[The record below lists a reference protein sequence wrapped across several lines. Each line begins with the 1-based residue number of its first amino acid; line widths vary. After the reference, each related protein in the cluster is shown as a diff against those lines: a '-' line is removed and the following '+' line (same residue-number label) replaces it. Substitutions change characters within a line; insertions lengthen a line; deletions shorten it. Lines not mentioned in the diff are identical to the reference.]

1 MLRKKFL
8 LALSTSLVCSESLLA
23 KEDKT
28 YTLGK
33 VSTAGQKDRTDY
45 SGQVNLGYSGL
56 TAPKSWQ
63 DEEVKKYT
71 GSRTVISNKAL
82 TQQANQSIEE
92 ALQNV
97 PGLQV
102 RNATGVGAMPTI
114 QVRGFGAGG
123 SGHSNATLMLVNGIP
138 VYMAPYSHIELDI
151 FPVTFQAIDRIDVIK
166 GGGSVQYGPN
176 TYGGIV
182 NIITKPI
189 PKRWENQ
196 AAERMTFWAKARN
209 AGFANTNTGDSSF
222 LKSLGNNLLY
232 NTYVRSGG
240 MINKHFGVQ
249 AQANWVMGQGFR
261 DNTPTNIQNYWLDG
275 VYDINENNG
284 IKAYYQYYKFNI
296 AQPGSL
302 SEQDYK
308 INRFANLRPFN
319 AKGGRSQRFGI
330 VYENRFGDLD
340 KVGGTFTFT
349 YYGQFMTRDFQVS
362 SSYNSAN
369 MVTCYTEASCVAQ
382 GLPSGYNLAV
392 PYTFTNYNGYAE
404 IENPVRSIN
413 NAFEPKVN
421 LVVNTGKVKQTFIVG
436 LRFMTTTFL
445 QRQYMNTNICPT
457 ETQHGVSGFFCKN
470 GQNVMSGWQPHKK
483 HGFYWNWADWRN
495 NYTAVYLSDRIET
508 WDGRFFI
515 VPGLRYAFVQYN
527 NENPS
532 NWEPISDNWPSNVP
546 KPDRAAVS
554 KQESA
559 QALKKIKHMNNWLP
573 SLNIGFIPVQGD
585 HTLLT
590 YFNYQR
596 SFVPPQLDVLS
607 FGGAEYFTQHFDS
620 VEVGARYTYKDKFS
634 FNADFFRIWA
644 RNFATG
650 QYSVYT
656 SGPYAGSVRP
666 VNGYSQGVELE
677 MYYRPIKG
685 LQFHAAFNYIDT
697 RVTSHETLT
706 DLNGDSFPGKTS
718 YNKHFPF
725 VSPYQFILDARYTY
739 AKTTFGTSSY
749 FYSRAYSG
757 ISNSAAGGYYGTQ
770 YYSGGNNYQSVFN
783 SGYQCAQWCMTQ
795 HEGLL
800 PWYWV
805 WNVEV
810 SQVFWESGRHKIV
823 GSLQVNNLL
832 NMKYYFTGI
841 GSSPAGLQPGPGRS
855 VTAYLNYTF

>member
-1 MLRKKFL
+1 MRKKFL
-8 LALSTSLVCSESLLA
+8 LALSASLACQMTLMA
-23 KEDKT
+23 KDKT

-33 VSTAGQKDRTDY
+33 VSTAGQRGKTDY
-45 SGQVNLGYSGL
+45 SGHVNLGYSGI

-71 GSRTVISNKAL
+71 GSRTVISNKQL
-82 TQQANQSIEE
+82 TQTANQSIEE

-97 PGLQV
+97 PGMQV
-102 RNATGVGAMPTI
+102 RNTTGVGAMPSI
-114 QVRGFGAGG
+114 QIRGFGAGG
-123 SGHSNATLMLVNGIP
+123 SGHSDATLMLVNGIP

-189 PKRWENQ
+189 PKHWESQ
-196 AAERMTFWAKARN
+196 VAERTTFWAKARN
-209 AGFANTNTGDSSF
+209 AGFANPHTGDSSF
-222 LKSLGNNLLY
+222 LNSLGNDILY

-249 AQANWVMGQGFR
+249 AQANWVDGQGFR
-261 DNTPTNIQNYWLDG
+261 DNSPTNIQNYWLDG

-308 INRFANLRPFN
+308 INRFANERPFN

-330 VYENRFGDLD
+330 VYENRFGDLE
-340 KVGGTFTFT
+340 KVGGTFSFT

-369 MVTCYTEASCVAQ
+369 TITCFSAASCAAQ
-382 GLPSGYNLAV
+382 GLSGYNLAV
-392 PYTFTNYNGYAE
+392 PYTMTNYNGWAE
-404 IENPVRSIN
+404 VENPVRSIN

-421 LVVNTGKVKQTFIVG
+421 LVVNTGKIKQTFITG

-445 QRQYMNTNICPT
+445 QRQYMNTNVCNT
-457 ETQHGVSGFFCKN
+457 KTSGEGAGVLCEG
-470 GQNVMSGWQPHKK
+470 GNVMTGWQPHIKR
-483 HGFYWNWADWRN
+483 GLYWNWNNWHN

-508 WDGRFFI
+508 WNGRFFV
-515 VPGLRYAFVQYN
+515 VPGLRYALVQYQN
-527 NENPS
+527 
-532 NWEPISDNWPSNVP
+532 DNAADWATIP
-546 KPDRAAVS
+546 RAV
-554 KQESA
+554 
-559 QALKKIKHMNNWLP
+559 LKKIAHMNNWMP
-573 SLNIGFIPVQGD
+573 SANIGFIPVQGD

-596 SFVPPQLDVLS
+596 SYVPPQLDVLS
-607 FGGAEYFTQHFDS
+607 YGGAEYFTQHFDEI
-620 VEVGARYTYKDKFS
+620 EVGARYTYKSNFS

-644 RNFATG
+644 RDFATG
-650 QYSVYT
+650 QYSIYT
-656 SGPYAGSVRP
+656 SGPMKGNVRP

-677 MYYRPIKG
+677 MYYRPVKG
-685 LQFHAAFNYIDT
+685 LQLHAAFNYIDT
-697 RVTSHETLT
+697 RVTSHGPLT
-706 DLNGDSFPGKTS
+706 DLNGDVLPGTS

-739 AKTTFGTSSY
+739 RKTTFGLSSY

-770 YYSGGNNYQSVFN
+770 YYSGGNNFESVLN
-783 SGYQCAQWCMTQ
+783 SGYQCAAWCMTQ

-805 WNVEV
+805 WNIEV

-823 GSLQVNNLL
+823 GSLQVNNLF
-832 NMKYYFTGI
+832 NMKYFFTGI

-855 VTAYLNYTF
+855 VTAYLSYQF

>member
-1 MLRKKFL
+1 MLHKRFL
-8 LALSTSLVCSESLLA
+8 LALSASLVCSESLLA

-33 VSTAGQKDRTDY
+33 VSTSGQKDRTDY

-209 AGFANTNTGDSSF
+209 AGFANTHTGNVSSAGFNSPNTNDSSF
-222 LKSLGNNLLY
+222 LKSLSNNLLY

-340 KVGGTFTFT
+340 KVGGTFSFT
-349 YYGQFMTRDFQVS
+349 YYGQLMTRDFQVS

-369 MVTCYTEASCVAQ
+369 MVTCYDATSCAAQ
-382 GLPSGYNLAV
+382 GLPGYTAAV
-392 PYTFTNYNGYAE
+392 PYYATNYAGWTE
-404 IENPVRSIN
+404 VENPVRSIN

-445 QRQYMNTNICPT
+445 QRQYFNTNDCAT
-457 ETQHGVSGFFCKN
+457 KTTGVGAGVLCE
-470 GQNVMSGWQPHKK
+470 GANVMSGWHPHIKGGLY
-483 HGFYWNWADWRN
+483 HNWNNWRN

-527 NENPS
+527 NYNAS
-532 NWEPISDNWPSNVP
+532 NW
-546 KPDRAAVS
+546 AAGFT
-554 KQESA
+554 KA
-559 QALKKIKHMNNWLP
+559 DLAKIKHMNNWMP

-607 FGGAEYFTQHFDS
+607 YGGAEYFTQHFDS
-620 VEVGARYTYKDKFS
+620 VEAGARYTYKDKFS

-650 QYSVYT
+650 QFAVKLPCPG
-656 SGPYAGSVRP
+656 GPGNCQVQP
-666 VNGYSQGVELE
+666 VDGYSQGVELE

-697 RVTSHETLT
+697 RVTSRFKLT
-706 DLNGDSFPGKTS
+706 DLNGDILPGTS

-725 VSPYQFILDARYTY
+725 VSPFQFILDARYTY

-757 ISNSAAGGYYGTQ
+757 IGNSAAGGYYGTQ
-770 YYSGGNNYQSVFN
+770 FYSNAINGVVNGAGG
-783 SGYQCAQWCMTQ
+783 QCTAWCMTQ

>member
-1 MLRKKFL
+1 MRKKFL
-8 LALSTSLVCSESLLA
+8 LALSASLACQMTLMA
-23 KEDKT
+23 KDKT

-33 VSTAGQKDRTDY
+33 VSTAGQRGKTDY
-45 SGQVNLGYSGL
+45 SGHVNLGYSGI

-71 GSRTVISNKAL
+71 GSRTVISNKQL
-82 TQQANQSIEE
+82 TQTANQSIEE

-97 PGLQV
+97 PGMQV
-102 RNATGVGAMPTI
+102 RNTTGVGAMPSI
-114 QVRGFGAGG
+114 QIRGFGAGG
-123 SGHSNATLMLVNGIP
+123 SGHSDATLMLVNGIP

-189 PKRWENQ
+189 PKHWESQ
-196 AAERMTFWAKARN
+196 VAERTTFWAKARN
-209 AGFANTNTGDSSF
+209 AGFANPHTGDSSF
-222 LKSLGNNLLY
+222 LKSLGNDILY

-249 AQANWVMGQGFR
+249 AQANWVDGQGFR
-261 DNTPTNIQNYWLDG
+261 DNSPTNIQNYWLDG

-308 INRFANLRPFN
+308 INRFANERPFN

-330 VYENRFGDLD
+330 VYENRFGDLE
-340 KVGGTFTFT
+340 KVGGTFSFT

-369 MVTCYTEASCVAQ
+369 TITCFSAASCAAQ
-382 GLPSGYNLAV
+382 GLSGYNLAV
-392 PYTFTNYNGYAE
+392 PYTMTNYNGWAE
-404 IENPVRSIN
+404 VENPVRSIN

-421 LVVNTGKVKQTFIVG
+421 LVVNTGKVKQTFIAG
-436 LRFMTTTFL
+436 LRFMTTAFL
-445 QRQYMNTNICPT
+445 QRQYMNTNVCNT
-457 ETQHGVSGFFCKN
+457 KTSGEGAGVLCEG
-470 GQNVMSGWQPHKK
+470 GNVMTGWQPHIKR
-483 HGFYWNWADWRN
+483 GLYWNWNNWHN

-508 WDGRFFI
+508 WNGRFFV
-515 VPGLRYAFVQYN
+515 VPGLRYALVQYQN
-527 NENPS
+527 
-532 NWEPISDNWPSNVP
+532 DNAADWATIP
-546 KPDRAAVS
+546 RAV
-554 KQESA
+554 
-559 QALKKIKHMNNWLP
+559 LKKIAHMNNWMP
-573 SLNIGFIPVQGD
+573 SANIGFIPVQGD

-596 SFVPPQLDVLS
+596 SYVPPQLDVLS
-607 FGGAEYFTQHFDS
+607 YGGAEYFTQHFDEI
-620 VEVGARYTYKDKFS
+620 EVGARYTYKSKVS

-644 RNFATG
+644 RDFATG
-650 QYSVYT
+650 QYSIYT
-656 SGPYAGSVRP
+656 SGPMKGNVRP

-677 MYYRPIKG
+677 MYYRPVKG
-685 LQFHAAFNYIDT
+685 LQLHAAFNYIDT
-697 RVTSHETLT
+697 RVTSHGPLT
-706 DLNGDSFPGKTS
+706 DLNGDVLPGTS

-739 AKTTFGTSSY
+739 RKTTFGLSSY

-770 YYSGGNNYQSVFN
+770 YYSGANN
-783 SGYQCAQWCMTQ
+783 GGQCAAWCMTQ

-805 WNVEV
+805 WNIEV

-823 GSLQVNNLL
+823 GSLQVNNLF
-832 NMKYYFTGI
+832 NMKYFFTGI

-855 VTAYLNYTF
+855 VTAYLSYQF

>member
-1 MLRKKFL
+1 MHKRL
-8 LALSTSLVCSESLLA
+8 LSALIASLACQVALDA
-23 KEDKT
+23 KDKT

-33 VSTAGQKDRTDY
+33 VSTAGQRGKTDY
-45 SGQVNLGYSGL
+45 SGHVNLGYSGI

-71 GSRTVISNKAL
+71 GSRTVISHKAL
-82 TQQANQSIEE
+82 SQQANQSIEE

-102 RNATGVGAMPTI
+102 RNATGVGAMPSI
-114 QVRGFGAGG
+114 QIRGFGAGG
-123 SGHSNATLMLVNGIP
+123 SGHSDATLMLVNGIP

-189 PKRWENQ
+189 PKHWENQ
-196 AAERMTFWAKARN
+196 VAERTTFWAKARN
-209 AGFANTNTGDSSF
+209 AGFAAPPGKTGNPSF
-222 LKSLGNNLLY
+222 LKSLGNDILY

-240 MINKHFGVQ
+240 MINKHVGVQ
-249 AQANWVMGQGFR
+249 AQANWVDGQGFR
-261 DNTPTNIQNYWLDG
+261 DNSPTNIQNYWLDG
-275 VYDINENNG
+275 VYDINEKNG

-302 SEQDYK
+302 SAEQYQE
-308 INRFANLRPFN
+308 NRFANMRPLN
-319 AKGGRSQRFGI
+319 SKGGRSQRFGI
-330 VYENRFGDLD
+330 VYENRFGDLE
-340 KVGGTFTFT
+340 KIGGTFSFT

-369 MVTCYTEASCVAQ
+369 MVTCFSAASCAAQ
-382 GLPSGYNLAV
+382 GLSGYNLAV
-392 PYTFTNYNGYAE
+392 PYYATNYNGWGE
-404 IENPVRSIN
+404 VENPVRSIN

-421 LVVNTGKVKQTFIVG
+421 LVVNTGKVKQTFIMG
-436 LRFMTTTFL
+436 LRYMTTTFL
-445 QRQYMNTNICPT
+445 QRQYMNTNECAT
-457 ETQHGVSGFFCKN
+457 KTSGEGAGFLCE
-470 GQNVMSGWQPHKK
+470 GANVMSGWQPHIK
-483 HGFYWNWADWRN
+483 HGLYKNWNNWRN
-495 NYTAVYLSDRIET
+495 DYTAVYLSDRIET
-508 WDGRFFI
+508 WNGRFFV
-515 VPGLRYAFVQYN
+515 VPGLRYALVQYN
-527 NENPS
+527 NENAA
-532 NWEPISDNWPSNVP
+532 NWASIP
-546 KPDRAAVS
+546 KKDL
-554 KQESA
+554 E
-559 QALKKIKHMNNWLP
+559 KIKNMNNWMP
-573 SLNIGFIPVQGD
+573 STNIGFIPIQGD

-596 SFVPPQLDVLS
+596 SYVPPQLDVLS
-607 FGGAEYFTQHFDS
+607 YGGAEYFTQHFDT
-620 VEVGARYTYKDKFS
+620 VEVGARYTYKSKVS

-644 RNFATG
+644 RDFATG
-650 QYSVYT
+650 QYSIYT
-656 SGPYAGSVRP
+656 SGPMKGNVRP

-677 MYYRPIKG
+677 AYYRPIQG
-685 LQFHAAFNYIDT
+685 LQLHAAFNYIDT
-697 RVTSHETLT
+697 RVTSHEQLT
-706 DLNGDSFPGKTS
+706 DLNGGVLPGTS

-739 AKTTFGTSSY
+739 KKTTFGLSSY

-770 YYSGGNNYQSVFN
+770 RYTN
-783 SGYQCAQWCMTQ
+783 SGPNANGGQCAAWCMTQ
-795 HEGLL
+795 HEGML

-805 WNVEV
+805 WNIQV

-823 GSLQVNNLL
+823 GSLQVNNIF

-855 VTAYLNYTF
+855 VTAYLSYTF

>member
-1 MLRKKFL
+1 MTLM
-8 LALSTSLVCSESLLA
+8 A
-23 KEDKT
+23 KDKT

-33 VSTAGQKDRTDY
+33 VSTAGQRGKTDY
-45 SGQVNLGYSGL
+45 SGHVNLGYSGI

-71 GSRTVISNKAL
+71 GSRTVISNKQL
-82 TQQANQSIEE
+82 TQTANQSIEE

-97 PGLQV
+97 PGMQV
-102 RNATGVGAMPTI
+102 RNTTGVGAMPSI
-114 QVRGFGAGG
+114 QIRGFGAGG
-123 SGHSNATLMLVNGIP
+123 SGHSDATLMLVNGIP

-189 PKRWENQ
+189 PKHWESQ
-196 AAERMTFWAKARN
+196 VAERTTFWAKARN
-209 AGFANTNTGDSSF
+209 AGFANPYTGDSSF
-222 LKSLGNNLLY
+222 LKSLGNDILY

-249 AQANWVMGQGFR
+249 AQANWVDGQGFR
-261 DNTPTNIQNYWLDG
+261 DNSPTNIQNYWLDG

-308 INRFANLRPFN
+308 INRFANERPFN

-330 VYENRFGDLD
+330 VYENRFGDLE
-340 KVGGTFTFT
+340 KVGGTFSFT

-369 MVTCYTEASCVAQ
+369 TITCFSAASCAAQ
-382 GLPSGYNLAV
+382 GLSGYNLAV
-392 PYTFTNYNGYAE
+392 PYTMTNYNGWAE
-404 IENPVRSIN
+404 VENPVRSIN

-421 LVVNTGKVKQTFIVG
+421 LVVNTGKIKQTFITG

-445 QRQYMNTNICPT
+445 QRQYMNTNVCNT
-457 ETQHGVSGFFCKN
+457 KTSGEGAGVLCEG
-470 GQNVMSGWQPHKK
+470 GNVMTGWQPHIKR
-483 HGFYWNWADWRN
+483 GLYWNWNNWHN

-508 WDGRFFI
+508 WNGRFFV
-515 VPGLRYAFVQYN
+515 VPGLRYALVQYQN
-527 NENPS
+527 
-532 NWEPISDNWPSNVP
+532 DNAADWATIP
-546 KPDRAAVS
+546 RAV
-554 KQESA
+554 
-559 QALKKIKHMNNWLP
+559 LKKIAHMNNWMP
-573 SLNIGFIPVQGD
+573 SANIGFIPVQGD

-596 SFVPPQLDVLS
+596 SYVPPQLDVLS
-607 FGGAEYFTQHFDS
+607 YGGAEYFTQHFDEI
-620 VEVGARYTYKDKFS
+620 EVGARYTYKSKVS

-644 RNFATG
+644 RDFATG
-650 QYSVYT
+650 QYSIYT
-656 SGPYAGSVRP
+656 SGPMKGNVRP

-677 MYYRPIKG
+677 MYYRPVKG
-685 LQFHAAFNYIDT
+685 LQLHAAFNYIDT
-697 RVTSHETLT
+697 RVTSHGPLT
-706 DLNGDSFPGKTS
+706 DLNGDVLPGTS

-739 AKTTFGTSSY
+739 RKTTFGLSSY

-770 YYSGGNNYQSVFN
+770 YYSGGNNFESVLN
-783 SGYQCAQWCMTQ
+783 SGYQCAAWCMTQ

-805 WNVEV
+805 WNIEV

-823 GSLQVNNLL
+823 GSLQVNNLF
-832 NMKYYFTGI
+832 NMKYFFTGI

-855 VTAYLNYTF
+855 VTAYLSYQF

>member
-1 MLRKKFL
+1 MHKKVL
-8 LALSTSLVCSESLLA
+8 LALTASLICQESLFA
-23 KEDKT
+23 KEKD

-33 VSTAGQKDRTDY
+33 VSTAGKKDRSDY
-45 SGQVNLGYSGL
+45 SGQVNLGYSGI

-97 PGLQV
+97 PGLQI

-114 QVRGFGAGG
+114 QIRGFGAGG
-123 SGHSNATLMLVNGIP
+123 SGHSDATLMLVNGIP
-138 VYMAPYSHIELDI
+138 VYMAPYAHIELDI

-189 PKRWENQ
+189 PTQWENQ
-196 AAERMTFWAKARN
+196 AAERITYWAKARN
-209 AGFANTNTGDSSF
+209 AGFAAPPDKTGDPSF
-222 LKSLGNNLLY
+222 IKSLGNNLLY

-240 MINKHFGVQ
+240 MINKHVGIQ
-249 AQANWVMGQGFR
+249 AQANWVRGQGFR
-261 DNTPTNIQNYWLDG
+261 DNSPSNISNYWLDG
-275 VYDINENNG
+275 VYDINESNG
-284 IKAYYQYYKFNI
+284 IKAYYQYYDFAI

-308 INRFANLRPFN
+308 INRFANLRPLN
-319 AKGGRSQRFGI
+319 QKGGRSQRFGA

-340 KVGGTFTFT
+340 RVGGTFSFT
-349 YYGQFMTRDFQVS
+349 YYGQLMTRDFQVS

-369 MVTCYTEASCVAQ
+369 MVTCFSEAACRAA
-382 GLPSGYNLAV
+382 GLPAGYNLAV
-392 PYTFTNYNGYAE
+392 PYYATNYNGWAE
-404 IENPVRSIN
+404 VENPVRSIN

-421 LVVNTGKVKQTFIVG
+421 LIVNTGKVKQTFIMG

-445 QRQYMNTNICPT
+445 QRQYLNTNECAT
-457 ETQHGVSGFFCKN
+457 KTSGEGAGFLCE
-470 GQNVMSGWQPHKK
+470 GANVMSGWKPHIK
-483 HGFYWNWADWRN
+483 HGVYRNWNNWRN
-495 NYTAVYLSDRIET
+495 NYTAVYLSDRIEA

-527 NENPS
+527 NENAA
-532 NWEPISDNWPSNVP
+532 NWMQIPEKDL
-546 KPDRAAVS
+546 R
-554 KQESA
+554 
-559 QALKKIKHMNNWLP
+559 KIKHMNNWMP
-573 SLNIGFIPVQGD
+573 STNIGFIPVQGD
-585 HTLLT
+585 HNVLT

-607 FGGAEYFTQHFDS
+607 YGGAEYFTQHFDT
-620 VEVGARYTYKDKFS
+620 VEAGARYTYKDKFS
-634 FNADFFRIWA
+634 FNADYFRIWA
-644 RNFATG
+644 HDFATG

-656 SGPYAGSVRP
+656 SGPMKGNVRP
-666 VNGYSQGVELE
+666 INGYSQGVELE
-677 MYYRPIKG
+677 LYYRPIRG

-697 RVTSHETLT
+697 RVTSHGPLT
-706 DLNGDSFPGKTS
+706 DLNGDVLKGTS

-725 VSPYQFILDARYTY
+725 VSPFQFIFDARYNWR
-739 AKTTFGTSSY
+739 KTTIGISSY

-757 ISNSAAGGYYGTQ
+757 ISNSAAGGYYGMQ
-770 YYSGGNNYQSVFN
+770 YYSGGNNYESVLN
-783 SGYQCAQWCMTQ
+783 SGYQCEAWCMTQ

-805 WNVEV
+805 WNIQV
-810 SQVFWESGRHKIV
+810 SQIFWENGRHRV
-823 GSLQVNNLL
+823 TGSLQINNIF

-841 GSSPAGLQPGPGRS
+841 GSSPAGLQPAPGRS

>member
-1 MLRKKFL
+1 MDKKLL
-8 LALSTSLVCSESLLA
+8 LALGASLVCGDALLA
-23 KEDKT
+23 KDKT

-33 VSTAGQKDRTDY
+33 VSTSGQKDRTDY
-45 SGQVNLGYSGL
+45 SGQVNLGYSGI

-97 PGLQV
+97 PGMQV

-189 PKRWENQ
+189 PRKWENQ

-209 AGFANTNTGDSSF
+209 AGFANTHAGDSSFAGFNSPNNNNSSF
-222 LKSLGNNLLY
+222 LKSLSNNLLY

-261 DNTPTNIQNYWLDG
+261 DNSPTNIQNYWLDG

-330 VYENRFGDLD
+330 VYENRFGDLE

-369 MVTCYTEASCVAQ
+369 MVTCYTSATCAAA
-382 GLPSGYNLAV
+382 GLPGYSAAV
-392 PYTFTNYNGYAE
+392 PYYATNYAGWTE

-413 NAFEPKVN
+413 NAFEPKVTF
-421 LVVNTGKVKQTFIVG
+421 VVNTGKVKQTFITG
-436 LRFMTTTFL
+436 LRFMTTAFL
-445 QRQYMNTNICPT
+445 QRQYFNINECAT
-457 ETQHGVSGFFCKN
+457 KTSGVGAGVLCE
-470 GQNVMSGWQPHKK
+470 GANVMSGWKPHIK
-483 HGFYWNWADWRN
+483 HGKYHNWNNWRN

-527 NENPS
+527 NENAS
-532 NWEPISDNWPSNVP
+532 NW
-546 KPDRAAVS
+546 AAGFT
-554 KQESA
+554 KA
-559 QALKKIKHMNNWLP
+559 DLAKIKHMNNWMP
-573 SLNIGFIPVQGD
+573 SLNIGFIPVQGNN
-585 HTLLT
+585 TLLT

-607 FGGAEYFTQHFDS
+607 YGGAEYFTQHFDS

-650 QYSVYT
+650 QFAVKLPCT
-656 SGPYAGSVRP
+656 MGAGNCQVQP
-666 VNGYSQGVELE
+666 VDGYSQGVELE
-677 MYYRPIKG
+677 IYYRPIKG

-697 RVTSHETLT
+697 RVTSHFRLT
-706 DLNGDSFPGKTS
+706 DLNGDILPGTS
-718 YNKHFPF
+718 YNHHFPF

-739 AKTTFGTSSY
+739 AKTTFGLSSY

-757 ISNSAAGGYYGTQ
+757 IGNSAAGGYYGKQ
-770 YYSGGNNYQSVFN
+770 FYSNAINGVVNGAGG
-783 SGYQCAQWCMTQ
+783 QCTAWCMTQ

-805 WNVEV
+805 WNMEV
-810 SQVFWESGRHKIV
+810 SQIFWESGRHKVV
-823 GSLQVNNLL
+823 GSLQVNNIF
-832 NMKYYFTGI
+832 NMKYFFTGI

-855 VTAYLNYTF
+855 VTAYLSYTF

>member
-1 MLRKKFL
+1 MTLM
-8 LALSTSLVCSESLLA
+8 A
-23 KEDKT
+23 KDKT

-33 VSTAGQKDRTDY
+33 VSTAGQRGKTDY
-45 SGQVNLGYSGL
+45 SGHVNLGYSGI

-71 GSRTVISNKAL
+71 GSRTVISNKQL
-82 TQQANQSIEE
+82 TQTANQSIEE

-97 PGLQV
+97 PGMQV
-102 RNATGVGAMPTI
+102 RNTTGVGAMPSI
-114 QVRGFGAGG
+114 QIRGFGAGG
-123 SGHSNATLMLVNGIP
+123 SGHSDATLMLVNGIP

-189 PKRWENQ
+189 PKHWESQ
-196 AAERMTFWAKARN
+196 VAERTTFWAKARN
-209 AGFANTNTGDSSF
+209 AGFANTHTGDSSF
-222 LKSLGNNLLY
+222 LKSLGNDILY

-249 AQANWVMGQGFR
+249 AQANWVDGQGFR
-261 DNTPTNIQNYWLDG
+261 DNSPTNIQNYWLDG

-308 INRFANLRPFN
+308 INRFANERPFN

-330 VYENRFGDLD
+330 VYENRFGDLE
-340 KVGGTFTFT
+340 KVGGTFSFT

-369 MVTCYTEASCVAQ
+369 TITCFSAASCAAQ
-382 GLPSGYNLAV
+382 GLSGYNLAV
-392 PYTFTNYNGYAE
+392 PYTMTNYNGWAE
-404 IENPVRSIN
+404 VENPVRSIN

-421 LVVNTGKVKQTFIVG
+421 LVVNTGKIKQTFITG

-445 QRQYMNTNICPT
+445 QRQYMNTNECAT
-457 ETQHGVSGFFCKN
+457 KTSGEGAGFLCAGAN
-470 GQNVMSGWQPHKK
+470 DMTGWQPHIK
-483 HGFYWNWADWRN
+483 HGLYKNWNNWRN

-508 WDGRFFI
+508 WNGRFFV
-515 VPGLRYAFVQYN
+515 VPGLRYALVQYQN
-527 NENPS
+527 
-532 NWEPISDNWPSNVP
+532 DNAADWATIP
-546 KPDRAAVS
+546 RAV
-554 KQESA
+554 
-559 QALKKIKHMNNWLP
+559 LKKIAHMNNWMP
-573 SLNIGFIPVQGD
+573 SANIGFIPVQGD

-596 SFVPPQLDVLS
+596 SYVPPQLDVLS
-607 FGGAEYFTQHFDS
+607 YGGAEYFTQHFDEI
-620 VEVGARYTYKDKFS
+620 EVGARYTYKSNFS

-644 RNFATG
+644 RDFATG
-650 QYSVYT
+650 QYSIYT
-656 SGPYAGSVRP
+656 SGPMKGNVRP

-677 MYYRPIKG
+677 MYYRPVKG
-685 LQFHAAFNYIDT
+685 LQLHAAFNYIDT
-697 RVTSHETLT
+697 RVTSHGPLT
-706 DLNGDSFPGKTS
+706 DLNGDVLPGTS

-739 AKTTFGTSSY
+739 RKTTFGLSSY

-770 YYSGGNNYQSVFN
+770 HYSAGANFESVLN
-783 SGYQCAQWCMTQ
+783 SGYQCAAWCMTQ
-795 HEGLL
+795 HEGML

-805 WNVEV
+805 WNIQV

-823 GSLQVNNLL
+823 GSLQVNNIF

-855 VTAYLNYTF
+855 VTAYLSYQF

>member
-1 MLRKKFL
+1 MMHKRL
-8 LALSTSLVCSESLLA
+8 LSALIASLACQAALMA
-23 KEDKT
+23 KDKT

-33 VSTAGQKDRTDY
+33 VSTAGQRGKTDY
-45 SGQVNLGYSGL
+45 SGHVNLGYSGI

-71 GSRTVISNKAL
+71 GSRTVISNKQL
-82 TQQANQSIEE
+82 TQSANQSIEE

-97 PGLQV
+97 PGMQV
-102 RNATGVGAMPTI
+102 RNTTGVGAMPSI
-114 QVRGFGAGG
+114 QIRGFGAGG
-123 SGHSNATLMLVNGIP
+123 SGHSDATLMLVNGIP

-151 FPVTFQAIDRIDVIK
+151 FPVTFQSIDRIDVIK

-189 PKRWENQ
+189 PKHWESQ
-196 AAERMTFWAKARN
+196 VAERTTFWAKARN
-209 AGFANTNTGDSSF
+209 AGFAAPPGKTGNPSF
-222 LKSLGNNLLY
+222 LSSLGNDILY

-249 AQANWVMGQGFR
+249 AQANWVDGQGFR
-261 DNTPTNIQNYWLDG
+261 DNSPTNIQNYWLDG

-284 IKAYYQYYKFNI
+284 IKAYYQYYDFKI

-302 SEQDYK
+302 SAEQYQE
-308 INRFANLRPFN
+308 NRFMNGRPYN
-319 AKGGRSQRFGI
+319 SKGGRSQRFGI
-330 VYENRFGDLD
+330 VYENRFGDLER
-340 KVGGTFTFT
+340 VGGTFSFT

-369 MVTCYTEASCVAQ
+369 MVTCYSAASCAAQ
-382 GLPSGYNLAV
+382 GLSGYNLAV
-392 PYTFTNYNGYAE
+392 PYYATNYNGWGE
-404 IENPVRSIN
+404 VENPVRSIN

-421 LVVNTGKVKQTFIVG
+421 LVVNTGKVKQTFITG

-445 QRQYMNTNICPT
+445 QRQYMNTNDCPT
-457 ETQHGVSGFFCKN
+457 IKSGEGAGFLCD
-470 GQNVMSGWQPHKK
+470 GANVMSGWEPHIK
-483 HGFYWNWADWRN
+483 HGLYKNWNDWRN

-508 WDGRFFI
+508 WNGRFFV
-515 VPGLRYAFVQYN
+515 VPGLRYALVQYQ
-527 NENPS
+527 NENAA
-532 NWEPISDNWPSNVP
+532 NWATIPQ
-546 KPDRAAVS
+546 AV
-554 KQESA
+554 
-559 QALKKIKHMNNWLP
+559 LKKIAHMNNWMP
-573 SLNIGFIPVQGD
+573 STNIGFIPVQGD

-596 SFVPPQLDVLS
+596 SYVPPQLDVLS
-607 FGGAEYFTQHFDS
+607 YGGAEYFTQHFDE
-620 VEVGARYTYKDKFS
+620 VEAGARYTYKSNFS
-634 FNADFFRIWA
+634 FNADYFRIWA
-644 RNFATG
+644 RDFATG
-650 QYSVYT
+650 QYSIYT
-656 SGPYAGSVRP
+656 SGPMKGNVRP

-685 LQFHAAFNYIDT
+685 LQLHAAFNYIDT
-697 RVTSHETLT
+697 RVTSHGPLT
-706 DLNGDSFPGKTS
+706 DLNGDVLPGTS

-739 AKTTFGTSSY
+739 RKTTFGLSSY

-770 YYSGGNNYQSVFN
+770 YYSGGANFESVLN
-783 SGYQCAQWCMTQ
+783 SGYQCAAWCMTQ
-795 HEGLL
+795 HEGML

-805 WNVEV
+805 WNIQV

-823 GSLQVNNLL
+823 GSLQVNNIF
-832 NMKYYFTGI
+832 NMKYFFTGI

-855 VTAYLNYTF
+855 VTAYLSYTF

>member
-1 MLRKKFL
+1 MTLM
-8 LALSTSLVCSESLLA
+8 A
-23 KEDKT
+23 KDKT

-33 VSTAGQKDRTDY
+33 VSTAGQRGKTDY
-45 SGQVNLGYSGL
+45 SGHVNLGYSGI

-71 GSRTVISNKAL
+71 GSRTVISNKQL
-82 TQQANQSIEE
+82 TQTANQSIEE

-97 PGLQV
+97 PGMQV
-102 RNATGVGAMPTI
+102 RNTTGVGAMPSI
-114 QVRGFGAGG
+114 QIRGFGAGG
-123 SGHSNATLMLVNGIP
+123 SGHSDATLMLVNGIP

-189 PKRWENQ
+189 PKHWESQ
-196 AAERMTFWAKARN
+196 VAERTTFWAKARN
-209 AGFANTNTGDSSF
+209 AGFANPHTGDSSF
-222 LKSLGNNLLY
+222 LNSLGNDILY

-249 AQANWVMGQGFR
+249 AQANWVDGQGFR
-261 DNTPTNIQNYWLDG
+261 DNSPTNIQNYWLDG

-308 INRFANLRPFN
+308 INRFANERPFN

-330 VYENRFGDLD
+330 VYENRFGDLE
-340 KVGGTFTFT
+340 KVGGTFSFT

-369 MVTCYTEASCVAQ
+369 TITCFSAASCAAQ
-382 GLPSGYNLAV
+382 GLSGYNLAV
-392 PYTFTNYNGYAE
+392 PYTMTNYNGWAE
-404 IENPVRSIN
+404 VENPVRSIN

-421 LVVNTGKVKQTFIVG
+421 LVVNTGKIKQTFITG

-445 QRQYMNTNICPT
+445 QRQYMNTNVCNT
-457 ETQHGVSGFFCKN
+457 KTSGEGAGVLCEG
-470 GQNVMSGWQPHKK
+470 GNVMTGWQPHIKR
-483 HGFYWNWADWRN
+483 GLYWNWNNWHN

-508 WDGRFFI
+508 WNGRFFV
-515 VPGLRYAFVQYN
+515 VPGLRYALVQYQN
-527 NENPS
+527 
-532 NWEPISDNWPSNVP
+532 DNAADWATIP
-546 KPDRAAVS
+546 RAV
-554 KQESA
+554 
-559 QALKKIKHMNNWLP
+559 LKKIAHMNNWMP
-573 SLNIGFIPVQGD
+573 SANIGFIPVQGD

-596 SFVPPQLDVLS
+596 SYVPPQLDVLS
-607 FGGAEYFTQHFDS
+607 YGGAEYFTQHFDEI
-620 VEVGARYTYKDKFS
+620 EVGARYTYKSNFS

-644 RNFATG
+644 RDFATG
-650 QYSVYT
+650 QYSIYT
-656 SGPYAGSVRP
+656 SGPMKGNVRP

-677 MYYRPIKG
+677 MYYRPVKG
-685 LQFHAAFNYIDT
+685 LQLHAAFNYIDT
-697 RVTSHETLT
+697 RVTSHGPLT
-706 DLNGDSFPGKTS
+706 DLNGDVLPGTS

-739 AKTTFGTSSY
+739 RKTTFGLSSY

-770 YYSGGNNYQSVFN
+770 YYSGGNNFESVLN
-783 SGYQCAQWCMTQ
+783 SGYQCAAWCMTQ

-805 WNVEV
+805 WNIEV

-823 GSLQVNNLL
+823 GSLQVNNLF
-832 NMKYYFTGI
+832 NMKYFFTGI

-855 VTAYLNYTF
+855 VTAYLSYQF